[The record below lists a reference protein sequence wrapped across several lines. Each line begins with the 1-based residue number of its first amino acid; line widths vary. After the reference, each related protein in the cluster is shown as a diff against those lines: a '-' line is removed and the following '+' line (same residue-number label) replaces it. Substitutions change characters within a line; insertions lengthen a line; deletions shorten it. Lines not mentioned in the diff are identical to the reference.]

1 MPIEFT
7 PEERARHEA
16 NEAQLERDA
25 QEVADRFDSDGLTYQ
40 VNRWSF
46 GSLSHQYN
54 AAHMRRLY
62 WRAFEIAVT
71 RETQQPAQLQA
82 AE

>member
-1 MPIEFT
+1 MPIEFS

-16 NEAQLERDA
+16 AEQAFEAQA
-25 QEVADRFDSDGLTYQ
+25 QDIASRYDSDGLTYQ

-46 GSLSHQYN
+46 GSLSNDYR
-54 AAHMRRLY
+54 AAHMRRVF
-62 WRAFEIAVT
+62 WRAFEIAVA
-71 RETQQPAQLQA
+71 REQQPMQIA

>member
-1 MPIEFT
+1 MQFT
-7 PEERARHEA
+7 PEEQARREAAEKAFEERAQDIA
-16 NEAQLERDA
+16 T
-25 QEVADRFDSDGLTYQ
+25 RFDSDGLTYQ

-54 AAHMRRLY
+54 AAQMRRLY
-62 WRAFEIAVT
+62 WRAFEIAVA
-71 RETQQPAQLQA
+71 RETAQPVLIA

>member
-1 MPIEFT
+1 MPIELS
-7 PEERARHEA
+7 PEDRARHEA
-16 NEAQLERDA
+16 AEAAIEAKA
-25 QEVADRFDSDGLTYQ
+25 QDIATRFDSDGLTYQ

-62 WRAFEIAVT
+62 WRAFEIAVA
-71 RETQQPAQLQA
+71 RETQPMAEA